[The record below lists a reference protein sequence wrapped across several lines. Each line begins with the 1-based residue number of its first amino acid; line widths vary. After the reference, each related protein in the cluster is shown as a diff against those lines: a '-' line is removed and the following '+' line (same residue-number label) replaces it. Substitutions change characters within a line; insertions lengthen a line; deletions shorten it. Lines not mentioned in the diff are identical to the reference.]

1 MRVFR
6 DLTPYNKKTAV
17 ALGYFDGIHLGH
29 KAVLKKA
36 VEAKDR
42 GLTPAAFTFSS
53 TPKSKDK
60 NSQLLTYREK
70 VAMLEELGIEVLYI
84 LDFSELKD
92 YSPERFVTDII
103 KKVFNADEVFC
114 GFNYH
119 FGKLGAG
126 DTETLKALC
135 QIEKIGVTVCSPVK
149 LGDTVVCSTEIRNA
163 LKNGDIKKA
172 NLLLGYDF
180 GLKSESVKGNGIG
193 SKIETPTINLN
204 FEKGIILP
212 KFGVYASKVTIDG
225 KIYTGVTNIGIKPTV
240 GNRNLPNC
248 ETWLPKYSGDNLYGK
263 TIDVRLKEFIRPERK
278 FDSLDELKAEIKNN
292 GSRAL
297 ELLGGKEYDV

>member
-60 NSQLLTYREK
+60 NSQLLTYQEK

-126 DTETLKALC
+126 DTETLKVLC

-180 GLKSESVKGNGIG
+180 GLNSESVKGNGIG

-278 FDSLDELKAEIKNN
+278 FDSLDELKAEIKRN
-292 GSRAL
+292 GEKAI
-297 ELLGGKEYDV
+297 ELLSGKI